1 MQMPIEIERIIA
13 QQMVAGLYASEAEV
27 MQEALRLLA
36 QRDHLRLERIA
47 EVNDA
52 IQLGLEQAER
62 GEMISAEALKADLDQ
77 LFASFEG
84 QSGAI

>member
-1 MQMPIEIERIIA
+1 
-13 QQMVAGLYASEAEV
+13 
-27 MQEALRLLA
+27 
-36 QRDHLRLERIA
+36 LERIA